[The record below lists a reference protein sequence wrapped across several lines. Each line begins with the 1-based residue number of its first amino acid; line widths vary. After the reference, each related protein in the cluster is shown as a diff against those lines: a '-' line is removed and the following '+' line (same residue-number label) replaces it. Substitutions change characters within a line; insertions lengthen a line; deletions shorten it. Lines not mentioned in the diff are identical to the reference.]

1 MGDGKMVA
9 VVAASSGAAMD
20 RVRELQAQ
28 GTHAVTLCSP
38 VSVESAVYQASTL
51 GLRLQLEVREG
62 AAGRG
67 DWQEMQWAL
76 LAHGVTKTSE
86 GEPLEPLRK
95 QEACGGKD
103 GLDLAERAVLV
114 ALASKLEEVHGRS
127 SSRGGRTLYD
137 VGILDTEALA
147 RLLRKAAAL

>member
-28 GTHAVTLCSP
+28 GVHAVTLCSP
-38 VSVESAVYQASTL
+38 VAVESAVYQASTL
-51 GLRLQLEVREG
+51 GLRLQLEVRDG

-86 GEPLEPLRK
+86 GEPLEPLRR
-95 QEACGGKD
+95 D
-103 GLDLAERAVLV
+103 GRCAAGSLDLAERAVLM
-114 ALASKLEEVHGRS
+114 ALADSVEVCGSARVFSVPVQDH
-127 SSRGGRTLYD
+127 L
-137 VGILDTEALA
+137 ALA